1 MDTKKTYNRVNIE
14 SLFAT
19 LYATG
24 SAKLSDHFYDD
35 DDDDESENDK

>member
-1 MDTKKTYNRVNIE
+1 METKKTFNRVNIE

-24 SAKLSDHFYDD
+24 TTKLSDHFYDD
-35 DDDDESENDK
+35 DKDNESENDK